1 MIEQAHAK
9 INLCLDV
16 VKRREDG
23 YHILD
28 MIMIPLALH
37 DVLSVELADE
47 DYFESNDES
56 VPFDKHHTV
65 IKAYELMKKTFN
77 LDIHVHVKLI
87 KNIPS
92 QAGLAGGSSDG
103 AAMMR
108 AIKKLCNLAVSD
120 EQLADLSLQV
130 GADVP
135 FCYMQKKAQVKGIG
149 EQLTCFEC
157 DYDPYV
163 LLVKPNV
170 GVSTKD
176 AYQTLDLNN
185 CDHCNGDLVKEAL
198 LAHDLNK
205 IAALVKNS
213 LESSA
218 FKLVEELASLKQEL
232 IKQGLEVVL
241 MSGSGSTIFALS
253 EDENK
258 IKQACDYFKKQ
269 GYFACITKFLA

>member
-232 IKQGLEVVL
+232 IKQDLEVVL